1 MIAVILTDEVLRRWR
16 ALAETT
22 MMVSALGEY
31 TPEEFLIL
39 LNEVE
44 RLRAENDELRKQI
57 KKGK

>member
-1 MIAVILTDEVLRRWR
+1 
-16 ALAETT
+16 

-57 KKGK
+57 KKGKR